1 MQLAWPTC
9 FSRRDERVQSPEVGL
24 GWKASKHSEEA
35 QAAGVNQRRRKMR
48 SEWTGP
54 GFCGDLLPFS
64 GLQLNNM
71 EGQS

>member
-9 FSRRDERVQSPEVGL
+9 FSRREERVQSPKVGL
-24 GWKASKHSEEA
+24 ICKASKYSEEA

-54 GFCGDLLPFS
+54 GFCGDLFAFFWTPA
-64 GLQLNNM
+64 
-71 EGQS
+71 E